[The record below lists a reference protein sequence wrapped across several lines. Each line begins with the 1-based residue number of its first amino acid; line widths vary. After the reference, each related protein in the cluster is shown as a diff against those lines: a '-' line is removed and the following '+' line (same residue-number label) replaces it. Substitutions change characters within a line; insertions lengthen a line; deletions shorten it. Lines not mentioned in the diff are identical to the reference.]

1 MLASICNAF
10 FREKFIANSETGES
24 LVRVP
29 TYPMALA
36 RPNLIWFNVEFGYLI
51 VCRSLNLTNSLT
63 PVIIIIVMLNCS
75 LQAVLLVV
83 ATVALAAPQHTGAHS
98 AWPLPYAG

>member
-1 MLASICNAF
+1 MDNLLLEQHICTAQL
-10 FREKFIANSETGES
+10 EIQI
-24 LVRVP
+24 
-29 TYPMALA
+29 YQ
-36 RPNLIWFNVEFGYLI
+36 
-51 VCRSLNLTNSLT
+51 
-63 PVIIIIVMLNCS
+63 IIIIVMLNCS

>member
-1 MLASICNAF
+1 M
-10 FREKFIANSETGES
+10 
-24 LVRVP
+24 
-29 TYPMALA
+29 
-36 RPNLIWFNVEFGYLI
+36 
-51 VCRSLNLTNSLT
+51 CRSLNLTNSLT